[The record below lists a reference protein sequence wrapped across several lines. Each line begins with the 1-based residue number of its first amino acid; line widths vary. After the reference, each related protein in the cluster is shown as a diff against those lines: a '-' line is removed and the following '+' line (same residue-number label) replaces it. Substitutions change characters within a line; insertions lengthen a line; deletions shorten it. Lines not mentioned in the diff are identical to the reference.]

1 MKSWTGREKQFNC
14 WISES
19 TVMKEVKLA
28 AKHQTTVSFTLKGHY
43 VVLENKSKNCNIYK
57 NNEFFF
63 CLFFSPD

>member
-1 MKSWTGREKQFNC
+1 
-14 WISES
+14 
-19 TVMKEVKLA
+19 MKEVKLA